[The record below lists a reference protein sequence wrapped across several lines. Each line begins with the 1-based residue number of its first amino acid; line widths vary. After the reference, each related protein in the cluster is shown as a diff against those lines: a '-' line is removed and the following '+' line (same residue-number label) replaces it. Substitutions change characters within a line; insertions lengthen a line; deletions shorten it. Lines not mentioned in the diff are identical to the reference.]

1 MNNNINQLGQNIVD
15 NTSSK
20 AKLTDK
26 SQNTLFWLGGFVEGE
41 GSNGVSVAVNRSFKY
56 GINLQPMFSVTQ
68 HVRGIAILNAF
79 KEVLGCGSVVAKSGS
94 PNIWAYY
101 IKGYKQIIKTVLPFL
116 EGYVQP
122 FSCKTEEFNCFKT
135 LVLMSA
141 AGGQKDKDTLI
152 EMVKLAYTVQG
163 KGKARTRSL
172 AEVLSIIEDKNAY
185 FDEIERLKAAKI
197 GSKR

>member
-79 KEVLGCGSVVAKSGS
+79 KEVLGCGSVVAKCDLNAEAQRRCQDPSCCLAKSLRIRAKLSEVFKVNPSG
-94 PNIWAYY
+94 
-101 IKGYKQIIKTVLPFL
+101 K
-116 EGYVQP
+116 
-122 FSCKTEEFNCFKT
+122 
-135 LVLMSA
+135 
-141 AGGQKDKDTLI
+141 
-152 EMVKLAYTVQG
+152 
-163 KGKARTRSL
+163 
-172 AEVLSIIEDKNAY
+172 
-185 FDEIERLKAAKI
+185 
-197 GSKR
+197 